1 MKKSIKNPIKQT
13 KLTTKRFVIRKNLI
27 GKNVTIEFKTK
38 EGKTFK
44 YNHDK
49 VYTYESY
56 LYTII

>member
-1 MKKSIKNPIKQT
+1 MKKESSNPSVKQT

-49 VYTYESY
+49 VYTSTRKG
-56 LYTII
+56 LKV